1 MERGTITTDRF
12 EMDYCRFGNG
22 KKNLVILPG
31 MSIKPVTPMAEAIA
45 QAYDLFTKD
54 YTVYLFDR
62 KKDMEYGYSAE
73 DMAEDTYQAMQKL
86 GIDRASI
93 FGVSQGGMMALALA
107 VDHPEFVEKLVPG
120 STLARKNEAE
130 ERCMTEWIML
140 AKKKDAAALNRS
152 FRKTVYSDEY
162 LNMFEAAFRAVENDV
177 NDDEFRRTEILAQA
191 CLDFDIYDRLDRIT
205 CPVFV
210 LGSWKDK
217 ALTGKASVE
226 LAERLQCRLFMYEGY
241 SHAVYDEAPD
251 YKEKVLEFL
260 NQ

>member
-1 MERGTITTDRF
+1 MEKGTVKTECF
-12 EMDYCRFGNG
+12 EMDYCRFGSG
-22 KKNLVILPG
+22 KRNLVILPG
-31 MSIKPVTPMAEAIA
+31 MSIKPVVPMADAIA
-45 QAYDLFTKD
+45 QAYDIFTKD
-54 YTVYLFDR
+54 YTVVLFDR

-73 DMAEDTYQAMQKL
+73 DMSEDTYIAMQKL
-86 GIDRASI
+86 GIDHASI

-107 VDHPEFVEKLVPG
+107 VNHPELVEKLVPG

-130 ERCMTEWIML
+130 ERCMTEWITL
-140 AKKKDAAALNRS
+140 AEKKDAAALNRS
-152 FRKTVYSDEY
+152 FRETVYSEEY
-162 LNMFEAAFRAVENDV
+162 LKMFDAAFRAAENDV

-191 CLDFDIYDRLDRIT
+191 CLDFDIYDRLDKIT

-226 LAERLQCRLFMYEGY
+226 LAERLQCRLFMYADY

-251 YKEKVLEFL
+251 YKKRVLEFL